1 MAQNSTVFKMYLQIA
16 DMDRHYYADHSLT
29 LARHPS
35 ETDERMMM
43 RMLAFIMHA
52 DERLEFTR
60 GIADEDEPDLWR
72 KSYTDETELW
82 LEVGLPSEKRLKK
95 ACNRSQ
101 QVVLLAYGS
110 DNTVMPWWES
120 VKKMAMSQSSLQVL
134 RVDPSVSE
142 ALGALAQRG
151 AQINVSIQDGQ
162 IWISAEAGSVT
173 VEVTHLYPA
182 I

>member
-1 MAQNSTVFKMYLQIA
+1 MAQNSTVFKIYLQIA

-43 RMLAFIMHA
+43 RLLAFVMNA
-52 DERLEFTR
+52 QERLEFTR
-60 GIADEDEPDLWR
+60 GLCEEDEPDLWL
-72 KSYTDETELW
+72 KSFADEIELW

-101 QVVLLAYGS
+101 KTVLITYGS
-110 DNTVMPWWES
+110 DQAFNPWWEG
-120 VKKMAMSQSSLQVL
+120 VKKLVTGQKSLTIYRISEDQ
-134 RVDPSVSE
+134 SE
-142 ALGALAQRG
+142 ALISLAERG
-151 AQINVSIQDGQ
+151 AQISASITDGQ
-162 IWISAEAGSVT
+162 IWLSSETGSAT
-173 VEVTHLYPA
+173 IDPQQIYPA